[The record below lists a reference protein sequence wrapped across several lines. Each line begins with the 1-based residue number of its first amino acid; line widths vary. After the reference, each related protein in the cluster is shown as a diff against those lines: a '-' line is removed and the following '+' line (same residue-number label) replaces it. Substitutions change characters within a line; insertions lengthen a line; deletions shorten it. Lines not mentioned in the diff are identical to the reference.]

1 MKKLLLVLLVACMAA
16 MTVPQM
22 IFANDNTSDHT
33 TVVKQDG
40 RTISGI
46 VKDENN
52 MPIIGAT
59 VVVIGTQIGTTTGK
73 DGKYTL
79 TNVKANA
86 MIGCSYTGYISV
98 TANAVTN
105 TVNFVLEPE
114 GSALDQID

>member
-40 RTISGI
+40 RTITGI

-59 VVVIGTQIGTTTGK
+59 VVVIGTQSSTITGK
-73 DGKYTL
+73 DGKYAL
-79 TNVKANA
+79 TNVRKYAV
-86 MIGCSYTGYISV
+86 IGCSYTGYISQEV
-98 TANAVTN
+98 VAETN
-105 TVNFVLEPE
+105 TINFKLLPE